1 MLVFAALIL
10 TLSSSTNVITAN
22 TYNTTLSF
30 SFQRTDC
37 RLVPMSS
44 PTEPRKAG
52 IVVLES
58 GSLIFLNVVSL
69 VGNALICWAVYRNRH
84 LRTTTNLFI
93 VAIAACDLTSAIFV
107 MPFTTAVLITGE
119 WVFGDVYCN
128 IQGFFTVLNIYA
140 SPCLMTLTAFNRYI
154 RIVRSHD
161 TYQKLFSMKKCTLWI
176 AAVYFV
182 VAAYVLTQVF
192 VKNQKIQ
199 FVAGYAVCS
208 TTHLRETAKIIHYS
222 IVIPAFVV
230 GPILITSVCYYRIF
244 RTIRRH
250 TKNVTPSLGRG
261 SNVSLSISSRELR
274 ISISLFVVVIVFAFC
289 WIPLWVLAL
298 MFRFKLV
305 GNLSRHVTL
314 FIMSLVFVS
323 STVNPFIYAGMNGSF
338 RNEFRH
344 ICRCLPP
351 SKQESSSFHLRQYRK
366 SETDGQNEKSF
377 HTAVEL

>member
-1 MLVFAALIL
+1 MFC
-10 TLSSSTNVITAN
+10 
-22 TYNTTLSF
+22 
-30 SFQRTDC
+30 FQRTDC
-37 RLVPMSS
+37 RLVVMSS
-44 PTEPRKAG
+44 STEPRKTG

-119 WVFGDVYCN
+119 WIFGDVYCN

-154 RIVRSHD
+154 RIVRSNN
-161 TYQKLFSMKKCTLWI
+161 YQKLFSMRKCTLWI
-176 AAVYFV
+176 AGVYFV

-230 GPILITSVCYYRIF
+230 CPILITAACYFRIF

-250 TKNVTPSLGRG
+250 TKNVQPSLG
-261 SNVSLSISSRELR
+261 SNASLGISSRELR

-323 STVNPFIYAGMNGSF
+323 STVNPFIYAGMNGAF

-344 ICRCLPP
+344 ICKCQPP
-351 SKQESSSFHLRQYRK
+351 SKQESSSFHIRQYRK
-366 SETDGQNEKSF
+366 SETDEQNDRSI